1 MRSACVLSALVAF
14 AAAAPAPSP
23 QLIDIA
29 TVDAAPEPV
38 MVSAPLDVLSDTPLK
53 KRDSAVVKRD
63 GDCAAQPTGSGPVST
78 PDTAAAFLADGG
90 LQAFNMYIERDP
102 SLNPNAEDCPNP
114 PSTTNFKCTLWGA
127 PVVAEQATNKGQ
139 WRDSFQV
146 VITGS
151 NGYNKASPPD
161 PIDGFTGPTGLE
173 GAINAPLDNGKNTY
187 LGNRYYPF
195 SQSQAYTPST
205 CAAAC
210 HAETAYNSRHP
221 SADALRPSLLP
232 DETLLFVQDAVGLY
246 EGYTP
251 RNFTVLRDTADTRAW
266 DRKYKIPAFQNG
278 HAYLTSHRACY
289 VDNEEPRKN
298 SVAIDLKGIER
309 YEFYVSQDAPFESQT
324 SNGRQAGF
332 LKSSPKV
339 TFYPKSF
346 KKSPFASQSRAA
358 TPISLPSGYT
368 PPRTPT
374 TPSPFAIP
382 QPVPSAPR
390 PSSATWVCPICS
402 YSNLVPSN
410 FDATSANAHTPLPPC
425 LACGIKPPLAHIL
438 KAAITNASG
447 RTSVNNAGTQPAS
460 QSELKAPANSHYS
473 SRISATTD
481 PTAIPTD
488 SRFQCPRC
496 TFQNH
501 PSLLACELCGSPLIA
516 AEDSAQVQQPHD
528 HVRPESPG
536 PSLDGHTFGFEKD
549 VEGVKFSFRAGGEK
563 IFYERL
569 KGAMTQRKWLLQNA
583 PPIPRPGQSSAN
595 VPEFSSD
602 SPQHQR
608 SQDRQPKVVGIA
620 GLERRGLEL
629 RKNNE
634 TIIGTAFEDLETLM
648 ASAKEIVALAEKFA
662 HQSAEKGSDGDAIL
676 AESATALGMVTTKDM
691 LGSSTASDSLYLS
704 ELSRNVAEYLTDDAK
719 GILRK
724 EGGIMSLVDLWAV
737 FNRTRGGVELISP
750 ADFEKA
756 ARLWDKLSLPVRLRE
771 FRNGLLVVQRQDWT
785 DDKTIAQLL
794 AWLEEFHSAPPETES
809 ESRWDWTSFGRG
821 VTAQEAAVRFGWS
834 IGVASEELDMAEEKG
849 ALCREEGAEGVKYW
863 ENWIVQGDNDSR
875 EA

>member
-1 MRSACVLSALVAF
+1 MGLHTLTSF
-14 AAAAPAPSP
+14 
-23 QLIDIA
+23 
-29 TVDAAPEPV
+29 
-38 MVSAPLDVLSDTPLK
+38 DTLE
-53 KRDSAVVKRD
+53 
-63 GDCAAQPTGSGPVST
+63 CASLCDRAINCE
-78 PDTAAAFLADGG
+78 
-90 LQAFNMYIERDP
+90 AFNMYIERDP

-221 SADALRPSLLP
+221 SADGSY
-232 DETLLFVQDAVGLY
+232 AVCSFFNAYVLSQNAIPQGLY
-246 EGYTP
+246 CTLYSKTWAP
-251 RNFTVLRDTADTRAW
+251 S
-266 DRKYKIPAFQNG
+266 KYKIPAFQNG

-309 YEFYVSQDAPFESQT
+309 YEFY
-324 SNGRQAGF
+324 AGF